1 MNPNILFNYP
11 LLSDFVL
18 VPSVY
23 RMLIYVSGIKET
35 TRPTRRTFGALS
47 FETSESGML
56 TAKQKAIDVCA
67 SQFAAGVEVV
77 DLILSEEETG
87 CGATE
92 SDSQW
97 FRERGQL
104 EFCPG
109 QQGCGFVDQ
118 VFAFGFIA
126 SHGNSSSLEGGV
138 VCRGRRGR

>member
-1 MNPNILFNYP
+1 MLAKQALLFGFKI
-11 LLSDFVL
+11 S
-18 VPSVY
+18 SQQCC
-23 RMLIYVSGIKET
+23 LI
-35 TRPTRRTFGALS
+35 FGALS

-92 SDSQW
+92 SDSEW
-97 FRERGQL
+97 FCDCGQL

-126 SHGNSSSLEGGV
+126 SHGNSNCLEGGV